1 MDRLKRQLDDINV
14 TYTEKIFETENGIA
28 ELGTEPFVS
37 HINHS
42 ILQSSNEGLHLTKDQ
57 RIQLASYMKF
67 LPGKIIPYIETIG
80 ISPRYST
87 MKCMHASYNP
97 AICQVPY

>member
-14 TYTEKIFETENGIA
+14 TYTEKIFETENGVA
-28 ELGTEPFVS
+28 KLGTEPFVS

-42 ILQSSNEGLHLTKDQ
+42 ILQTSNEGLDTTKDQ
-57 RIQLASYMKF
+57 RIQLTSYMKF
-67 LPGKIIPYIETIG
+67 LPGKIIPYMETIG
-80 ISPRYST
+80 ISPRYNT

>member
-37 HINHS
+37 HQTLIIQYYNH
-42 ILQSSNEGLHLTKDQ
+42 QN
-57 RIQLASYMKF
+57 
-67 LPGKIIPYIETIG
+67 
-80 ISPRYST
+80 
-87 MKCMHASYNP
+87 
-97 AICQVPY
+97 

>member
-37 HINHS
+37 HQTLIIQYYNHEMWS
-42 ILQSSNEGLHLTKDQ
+42 HHLTH
-57 RIQLASYMKF
+57 RIPASEYTSLQPM
-67 LPGKIIPYIETIG
+67 L
-80 ISPRYST
+80 
-87 MKCMHASYNP
+87 CMQDLYCAR
-97 AICQVPY
+97 